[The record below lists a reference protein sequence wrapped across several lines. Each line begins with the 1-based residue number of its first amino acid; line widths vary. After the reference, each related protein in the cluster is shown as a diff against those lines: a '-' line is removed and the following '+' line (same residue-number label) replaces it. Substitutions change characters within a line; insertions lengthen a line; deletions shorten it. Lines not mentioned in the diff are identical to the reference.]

1 MPDTPVEPQAAG
13 RIITPLRPETAA
25 SRDPVRTI
33 AHILRATVIVVGLC
47 VALWALHDAI
57 VTIIL
62 AIFFAVML
70 RGIGSAL
77 ARQTRLRPSTCV
89 LIVFLL
95 LVLAVCGLGYW
106 AGPRFINEGQQL
118 WNQVSSSIGNITNQ
132 FFHLGD
138 SGKAGSG
145 QSSPVTALTSGSGTE
160 TITGLLRFVASSA
173 MGFCAAVLVIV
184 ATGVYLAMSP
194 DMYISGVAHLT
205 PIWYQS
211 RAREVLIEMGE
222 AVQGWMLGQL
232 IDMIIVGLVVAAGL
246 TIAGTPLA
254 GVLAVVAGLCTF
266 IPYFGTIISGVPALI
281 VGLTNGISGAIWVIA
296 VFAVAHVIEGYVV
309 APFVQ
314 RRTVHLPPALT
325 LFSFV
330 IMVALFNI
338 FGVLIATPLMACIMV
353 AVARIYV
360 EDILGD
366 PAGRKFQVKARWLW
380 SKPAS

>member
-1 MPDTPVEPQAAG
+1 MLDTPIQPPAAG
-13 RIITPLRPETAA
+13 RIITPLNAEVSAT
-25 SRDPVRTI
+25 RDPLRTI
-33 AHILRATVIVVGLC
+33 AHILRATVIIVGLGL
-47 VALWALHDAI
+47 VLWALADAV

-70 RGIGSAL
+70 RGLANALSHRTHLPVSA
-77 ARQTRLRPSTCV
+77 AV
-89 LIVFLL
+89 LTVFLL
-95 LVLAVCGLGYW
+95 LVVGICGVLYW

-118 WNQVSSSIGNITNQ
+118 WNQVSSSLGNISNQ
-132 FFHLGD
+132 FLHLGG
-138 SGKAGSG
+138 GKSD
-145 QSSPVTALTSGSGTE
+145 QSNPVGALTSGGGTG
-160 TITGLLRFVASSA
+160 TITNLLRFVASSA

-194 DMYISGVAHLT
+194 DMYVNGVAHLT
-205 PIWYQS
+205 PVWYQS

-232 IDMIIVGLVVAAGL
+232 IDMIIVGVVVAAGL

-266 IPYFGTIISGVPALI
+266 IPYFGTIISAVPALI
-281 VGLTNGISGAIWVIA
+281 VGLTDGISGALWVIG
-296 VFAVAHVIEGYVV
+296 VFTVAHVIEGYVV

-330 IMVALFNI
+330 IMVALFNM

-366 PAGRKFQVKARWLW
+366 PAGRQLRVRTRWYW
-380 SKPAS
+380 FAPQA